1 MKSEPLS
8 KASKPRDVPESEP
21 WTVKA
26 KLKGPDYPDVKTK
39 LSLETRSEVE
49 ATQSKIG
56 ITSEA
61 ETWKFALRQRT
72 HPELE
77 TVEPTLRLRPH
88 PEVSTACT
96 VCV

>member
-8 KASKPRDVPESEP
+8 KASKPGDVPESEP
-21 WTVKA
+21 RTKKP
-26 KLKGPDYPDVKTK
+26 KLEGPDYPDVKTK
-39 LSLETRSEVE
+39 LETKSELEATHSETGIKSEVE
-49 ATQSKIG
+49 TGES
-56 ITSEA
+56 TPR
-61 ETWKFALRQRT
+61 LVT

-77 TVEPTLRLRPH
+77 TVESALGPGPH